1 MIGKFSSDQG
11 PKEVNVE
18 TEIVEK
24 KSALEEKLER
34 LEKEA
39 KLNLE
44 RNQSVDQKLFEIQKL
59 REEVFQIFLADV
71 ALKLDQ
77 KFWKNVNT
85 APTIATSN
93 TPIIEPKTEETVPS
107 QLKTV
112 EQAQT
117 QVQVESNVENTLNGA
132 LNLKDPNNYFSNAVI
147 IKNGN
152 SRLMKYIQG
161 VFKGS
166 ARVNDTKRATWNI
179 LINSQLHFS
188 DSQWTGSVNIELS
201 DDRNNVFSNSSGN
214 GDNNNFYQS
223 GNDKNTL
230 IVKASP
236 NIYLNLKWIER
247 RQIFS
252 GSIYKKKD
260 DETTW
265 KLIGKIQKL
274 SKD

>member
-1 MIGKFSSDQG
+1 MIGKFSSNQG
-11 PKEVNVE
+11 PKEVRVE

-44 RNQSVDQKLFEIQKL
+44 RNQSVDQKLLEIQKL

-77 KFWKNVNT
+77 KFWKNIETV
-85 APTIATSN
+85 PTISTGN
-93 TPIIEPKTEETVPS
+93 NPIIEPKIEEPAPVQS
-107 QLKTV
+107 KAV
-112 EQAQT
+112 EPAQT
-117 QVQVESNVENTLNGA
+117 QVQVELPYSENRGSD
-132 LNLKDPNNYFSNAVI
+132 NLKDPNNYFSNAVI

-161 VFKGS
+161 VFKGF

-188 DSQWTGSVNIELS
+188 ESQWTGSVNIELS
-201 DDRNNVFSNSSGN
+201 DERNTVFSNSSGN
-214 GDNNNFYQS
+214 GINNNFYQS

-274 SKD
+274 SKE